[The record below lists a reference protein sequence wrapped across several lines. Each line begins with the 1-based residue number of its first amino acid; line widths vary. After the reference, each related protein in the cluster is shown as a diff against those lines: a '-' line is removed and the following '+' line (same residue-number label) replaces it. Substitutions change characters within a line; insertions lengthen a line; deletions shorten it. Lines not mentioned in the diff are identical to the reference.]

1 MTVSR
6 DPDAAR
12 TGAPDSRP
20 SLVVMA
26 AGIGSRYGGLKQ
38 VDPIGPSG
46 EIILDYSVYDA
57 IRAGFGKVVFVIRRE
72 IESDFRDTVGR
83 NVEPHIE
90 TAYAFQELNALPEGF
105 SVPPERKKPWGTAHA
120 LLCARGEVPGAFA
133 AINADDFYGAGAYA
147 AIGKHLARADAG
159 GEAGAGGGSVGDA
172 DSGGS
177 GSVAEYSM
185 AGYLLKNT
193 LSEHGHVSRGVC
205 EVTADGF
212 LLGIVERET
221 IRLFPDGVKYEGPD
235 GAWTPIPAESTVSMN
250 IWGFAAGF
258 FEHLDA
264 GFREFLTRDV
274 DTPGAECYLPAVV
287 NHLIDE
293 GRARVRVLPTDERWF
308 GITYREDMPAARD
321 AIRQRVDA
329 GVYPEKLWG

>member
-1 MTVSR
+1 MTVSG

-12 TGAPDSRP
+12 AGAPDSRP

-38 VDPIGPSG
+38 VDPVGPSG

-57 IRAGFGKVVFVIRRE
+57 MRAGFGKVVFVIRRE

-90 TAYAFQELNALPEGF
+90 TAYAFQELSALPEGF

-120 LLCARGEVPGAFA
+120 LLCARDEVPGAYA
-133 AINADDFYGAGAYA
+133 AINADDFYGAGAFA
-147 AIGKHLARADAG
+147 AIGEHLA
-159 GEAGAGGGSVGDA
+159 GASD
-172 DSGGS
+172 D
-177 GSVAEYSM
+177 YSM

-212 LLGIVERET
+212 LEGIVERET
-221 IRLFPDGVKYEGPD
+221 IRLFPDGVKYEGP
-235 GAWTPIPAESTVSMN
+235 GGVWTPIPADSTVSMN

-258 FEHLDA
+258 FERLDA
-264 GFREFLTRDV
+264 GFRGFLTRDV

-287 NHLIDE
+287 NDLIDE

-308 GITYREDMPAARD
+308 GITYREDMPTAR
-321 AIRQRVDA
+321 AEIQRRVDS

>member
-1 MTVSR
+1 VTVPG
-6 DPDAAR
+6 DPEATH

-38 VDPIGPSG
+38 VDPVGPSG

-72 IESDFRDTVGR
+72 IEADFRDTVGR

-90 TAYAFQELNALPEGF
+90 TAYAFQELDALPEGF
-105 SVPPERKKPWGTAHA
+105 SVPLDRKKPWGTAHA
-120 LLCARGEVPGAFA
+120 LLCARDEVPGAFA
-133 AINADDFYGAGAYA
+133 AINADDFYGACAYA
-147 AIGKHLARADAG
+147 AIGKHLTS
-159 GEAGAGGGSVGDA
+159 AGAGGGAGGAEGDSNNA
-172 DSGGS
+172 GS
-177 GSVAEYSM
+177 IGVPEYSM

-212 LLGIVERET
+212 LTGIVERET

-235 GAWTPIPAESTVSMN
+235 GGRIPIPADSTVSMN
-250 IWGFAAGF
+250 IWGFGAGF
-258 FEHLDA
+258 FEHLDT
-264 GFREFLTRDV
+264 GFREFLTRDAS
-274 DTPGAECYLPAVV
+274 TPKAECYLPAVV
-287 NHLIDE
+287 NVLIDA

-308 GITYREDMPAARD
+308 GITYREDMPTARD
-321 AIRQRVDA
+321 AIRQRIDS
-329 GVYPEKLWG
+329 GIYPENLWG

>member
-1 MTVSR
+1 MTVAGG
-6 DPDAAR
+6 PDSARTGAPDSAR

-38 VDPIGPSG
+38 VDPVGPSG
-46 EIILDYSVYDA
+46 EIILDYSIYDA

-83 NVEPHIE
+83 NVEPHID
-90 TAYAFQELNALPEGF
+90 TAYAFQELNALPEEF

-120 LLCARGEVPGAFA
+120 LLCARDEVPGAYA
-133 AINADDFYGAGAYA
+133 AINADDFYGAGAFH
-147 AIGKHLARADAG
+147 AIGEHLA
-159 GEAGAGGGSVGDA
+159 GASD
-172 DSGGS
+172 D
-177 GSVAEYSM
+177 YSM

-212 LLGIVERET
+212 LKGIVERET
-221 IRLFPDGVKYEGPD
+221 IRLFPDGVKYEGP
-235 GAWTPIPAESTVSMN
+235 GGVWTPIPADSTVSMN

-258 FEHLDA
+258 FERLDA
-264 GFREFLTRDV
+264 GFREFLTRHV

-287 NHLIDE
+287 NDLIDE

-308 GITYREDMPAARD
+308 GITYREDMPTARA
-321 AIRQRVDA
+321 AIRRRVDS
-329 GVYPEKLWG
+329 GVYPENLWG

>member
-1 MTVSR
+1 MTVSG

-12 TGAPDSRP
+12 TGASDSRP

-38 VDPIGPSG
+38 VDPVGPSG
-46 EIILDYSVYDA
+46 EMILDYSVYDA
-57 IRAGFGKVVFVIRRE
+57 LRAGFGKVVFVIRRE

-90 TAYAFQELNALPEGF
+90 TAYAFQELNALPEGY

-120 LLCARGEVPGAFA
+120 LLCARDEVPGAYA
-133 AINADDFYGAGAYA
+133 AINADDFYGPGAFH
-147 AIGKHLARADAG
+147 AIGKHLTRADAG
-159 GEAGAGGGSVGDA
+159 GEAPGGAAGGADGSKSDT
-172 DSGGS
+172 
-177 GSVAEYSM
+177 VAEYSM

-205 EVTADGF
+205 EVTVDGF
-212 LLGIVERET
+212 LKGIVERET
-221 IRLFPDGVKYEGPD
+221 IRLFPDGVKYEGR
-235 GAWTPIPAESTVSMN
+235 GGVWTPIPADSTVSMN
-250 IWGFAAGF
+250 MWGFGAGF
-258 FEHLDA
+258 FERLDA

-287 NHLIDE
+287 NDLIDE

-308 GITYREDMPAARD
+308 GITYPEDMPAARD
-321 AIRQRVDA
+321 AIRQRIDS
-329 GVYPEKLWG
+329 GVYPENLWG

>member
-1 MTVSR
+1 MTVSG

-12 TGAPDSRP
+12 AGAPDSRP

-38 VDPIGPSG
+38 VDPVGPSG

-57 IRAGFGKVVFVIRRE
+57 IRAGFGRVVFVIRRE
-72 IESDFRDTVGR
+72 IESDFRDTIGR

-90 TAYAFQELNALPEGF
+90 TAYAFQELSALPQGF
-105 SVPPERKKPWGTAHA
+105 TVPPERKKPWGTAHA
-120 LLCARGEVPGAFA
+120 VLCTRDEVPGAFA
-133 AINADDFYGAGAYA
+133 AINADDFYGAGAFA
-147 AIGKHLARADAG
+147 AIGEHLAHADAE
-159 GEAGAGGGSVGDA
+159 GEGRGGGAGDA
-172 DSGGS
+172 DGGDS

-185 AGYLLKNT
+185 AGYLLRNT

-205 EVTADGF
+205 EVTADG
-212 LLGIVERET
+212 LLAGIVERET
-221 IRLFPDGVKYEGPD
+221 ITLFPDGVKYEGPD
-235 GAWTPIPAESTVSMN
+235 GGWTPIPADSTVSMN
-250 IWGFAAGF
+250 IWGFGAGF

-264 GFREFLTRDV
+264 GFRGFLARDV

-287 NHLIDE
+287 NDLIDE

-308 GITYREDMPAARD
+308 GITYREDMPTARS
-321 AIRQRVDA
+321 AIRQRIDG
-329 GVYPEKLWG
+329 GVYPEQLWG